1 MATKSSKQTET
12 KSVQKPVEQ
21 TPPIP
26 IRANIN
32 WVNQKEDGNV
42 RATASLNIGGAFAVH
57 GIKIISGARATL
69 FPCPRINLVITIRIS
84 SMR

>member
-12 KSVQKPVEQ
+12 KSVQKPAEQ
-21 TPPIP
+21 APQIP

-42 RATASLNIGGAFAVH
+42 
-57 GIKIISGARATL
+57 
-69 FPCPRINLVITIRIS
+69 
-84 SMR
+84 